1 MTVALRVSRGVLA
14 VVIVVAVLGA
24 GIYAGVYFLLR
35 RAEPLVMAE
44 QCVVRTPQ
52 GERVLDIEQAR
63 ISAIIATVAA
73 RRRLPE
79 RAVQIAYATAIQESK
94 LLNLPYGDRD
104 SLGVFQQRPSQGWGT
119 KKQLLDPVYATRRF
133 FAALE
138 KVKGYQRMPIEE
150 AAQAV
155 QRSADGSAYA
165 THEEDAKIL
174 AAAFTGRVPTPC
186 TAGTYPAKATP
197 APARVDEARRLLT
210 RTLGAAGSR
219 ALVTERSTGGTGVR
233 VAANGRRGWL
243 IASFAV
249 AHAQEYGIAH
259 VRLGGVMW
267 RAEAGDDGWTSSGGA
282 TRRSEAAATGV
293 VARARGPVRAG
304 RRRGAAQGSRST
316 LIEPG
321 GSGGA

>member
-14 VVIVVAVLGA
+14 VVVVVAVLGA

-35 RAEPLVMAE
+35 RAEPLIMAE
-44 QCVVRTPQ
+44 QCIVRTPQ

-73 RRRLPE
+73 RRGLPE

-138 KVKGYQRMPIEE
+138 KVKDYQRMPIEE

-165 THEEDAKIL
+165 SHQEDAEIL
-174 AAAFTGRVPTPC
+174 AAAFTGRVPHAVHC
-186 TAGTYPAKATP
+186 TYPMKATP
-197 APARVDEARRLLT
+197 APARVDAARRLLT
-210 RTLGAAGSR
+210 RTLGAAGAR
-219 ALVTERSTGGTGVR
+219 ALVAERSTGGTGLR
-233 VAANGRRGWL
+233 VTATGKRGWL

-259 VRLGGVMW
+259 VRLGGLVW
-267 RAEAGDDGWTSSGGA
+267 RAEAGDDGWTESGAAA
-282 TRRSEAAATGV
+282 TRRSEAAAM
-293 VARARGPVRAG
+293 ARARHAGRSARRGRTGRLRAG
-304 RRRGAAQGSRST
+304 AR
-316 LIEPG
+316 P
-321 GSGGA
+321 

>member
-1 MTVALRVSRGVLA
+1 MALRVSRGVLA

-63 ISAIIATVAA
+63 ISAIIATVAE

-133 FAALE
+133 FAELE

-165 THEEDAKIL
+165 THEEDAEIL
-174 AAAFTGRVPTPC
+174 AAAFTGRVPRAVHC
-186 TAGTYPAKATP
+186 TYPAKATP

-293 VARARGPVRAG
+293 VARAAG
-304 RRRGAAQGSRST
+304 RSARGGGAAR
-316 LIEPG
+316 LRAAARP
-321 GSGGA
+321 